1 MLSFDADVLKIMP
14 LSLICANVKPLIL
27 GFCFSL
33 FIFAEINS
41 KSMEEFEV
49 SEASK
54 KTKTVYVST
63 IFSIALV
70 LLMLGMLGLIL
81 VHAKNLSN
89 YVKENIVLNVIVDE
103 GAKETDIL
111 ALQKELNNNAWV
123 KQTQYVNK
131 EVAQHNLTKDLGE
144 DFVNFLGYNP
154 LLSTI
159 DVYMKADFANNQ
171 NIKALTEKIQKNPLV
186 KEVVYQSSLIDGV
199 NKNISTISL
208 IVLGFAIVLLVIA
221 VALINNTIRL
231 AIFSQRFLIKSMQLV
246 GATKNFIRKPFILVA
261 ALHGLIASFIAIIIL
276 LALLF
281 YAQKELPEII
291 ILRNYTEF
299 GIVFLGMVGVG
310 ILITGLSTHFAV
322 SKYLRLKIYDLYR

>member
-1 MLSFDADVLKIMP
+1 MY
-14 LSLICANVKPLIL
+14 
-27 GFCFSL
+27 
-33 FIFAEINS
+33 
-41 KSMEEFEV
+41 MEEFEV

-54 KTKTVYVST
+54 KTKTIYIST

-89 YVKENIVLNVIVDE
+89 YVKENIVLNIIVDE
-103 GAKETDIL
+103 GAKETEIL
-111 ALQKELNNNAWV
+111 AFQKELNSAIEV

-159 DVYMKADFANNQ
+159 DVYLKADYANNKS
-171 NIKALTEKIQKNPLV
+171 IDALKKKIEKNPIV
-186 KEVVYQSSLIDGV
+186 KEVIYQSSLIDMV
-199 NKNISTISL
+199 NKNINTISL
-208 IVLGFAIVLLVIA
+208 IVLGFAVVLLVIA

-246 GATKNFIRKPFILVA
+246 GATKNFIRKPFILLA
-261 ALHGLIASFIAIIIL
+261 ALHGLIASLIAIIIL
-276 LALLF
+276 LGILY
-281 YAQKELPEII
+281 YAQKEIPEIL

-299 GIVFLGMVGVG
+299 GLVLIGMV
-310 ILITGLSTHFAV
+310 ITGVFIASLSTLFAV
-322 SKYLRLKIYDLYR
+322 SRYLRLKIYDLYR